1 MHQRHLSLSSK
12 SSSALKNIWER
23 VKGFFVENER
33 ENFHEDFIRKS
44 HKSDKINSDEW
55 MLIYRDQGVKCFF
68 ILIFSFEHR
77 GTLGNSD

>member
-55 MLIYRDQGVKCFF
+55 MLIYRDQAF
-68 ILIFSFEHR
+68 IRAHLSLWYSYKHK
-77 GTLGNSD
+77 N

>member
-55 MLIYRDQGVKCFF
+55 MLIYRDQG
-68 ILIFSFEHR
+68 LICSIP
-77 GTLGNSD
+77 LSKY